1 MDSFQPLLSAQLTRS
16 RSTLSEVSLCLFIAG
31 NLSLGSE
38 FQARLRS
45 VLVRK
50 TNFGG
55 SQRSLVVKIILHWHL
70 IPTHSQYVNN
80 FIRER
85 LSLKYQISPFPHGLH
100 LSHHLLVRGGIS
112 VKYL

>member
-1 MDSFQPLLSAQLTRS
+1 MDSVQPLLLAQLTQS
-16 RSTLSEVSLCLFIAG
+16 RSTLSEVSLFSVG
-31 NLSLGSE
+31 DLSSGSE
-38 FQARLRS
+38 FQARLSS
-45 VLVRK
+45 VLVRN

-100 LSHHLLVRGGIS
+100 LSHHLLLRLTL
-112 VKYL
+112 KKRWYKC